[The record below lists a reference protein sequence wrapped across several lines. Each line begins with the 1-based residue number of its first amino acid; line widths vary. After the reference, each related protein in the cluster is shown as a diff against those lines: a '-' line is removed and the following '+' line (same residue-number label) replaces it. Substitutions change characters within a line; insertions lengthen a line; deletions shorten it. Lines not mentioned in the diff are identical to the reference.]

1 MNILTHKHQATLAI
15 MLLIITSL
23 AYAAEDKRITTDS
36 RVMRGYIDSRYMQL
50 LDAYANP
57 VVAEREATYLRNLYE
72 ALIKKGFSKDEALKI
87 VIEHESPL
95 TGTVR

>member
-1 MNILTHKHQATLAI
+1 MREHHHKYQPILIVILLA
-15 MLLIITSL
+15 LSSL
-23 AYAAEDKRITTDS
+23 VCAADDGRTDS
-36 RVMRGYIDSRYMQL
+36 HLIRGYLDSRYLQL

-57 VVAEREATYLRNLYE
+57 VVAEKEAAYLRNLYE

-95 TGTVR
+95 AGALQ